1 MDEIFERSV
10 INKVAFRLVPVLIFS
25 YFVAFLDRV
34 NVSFAAIRMNS
45 DLQLSA
51 AAYGFGAGIFFLFYV
66 LFEVPSNI
74 VLAKVGARRWIAR
87 IVLTWGVLSCGMAF
101 VQGERSFYVMR
112 ALLGAA
118 EAGFFPGI
126 VYYLALWFPSR
137 YRARMSSYFMV
148 AIPLSTVIGAPISG
162 FILSFDSAFGL
173 KSWQWMFLLEGLPA
187 VVLGFILLSYL
198 TERPAE
204 AAWLQPAERD
214 WLTKR
219 LAEEGAQTAA
229 VHGEHSIWTA
239 LSSPL
244 VLALGLVCFGAVV
257 TNYGVSFFLPQI
269 ITEFGWSP
277 IATGFAA
284 ALPYAVGAVG
294 MVWWGRHSDASG
306 ERKVHTAIAIGVAAG
321 ALAIS
326 TTLSDPVLKLLAI
339 SCAGFGM
346 VSYLGPFW
354 AIPMAMLRGPA
365 LAASVAVINAI
376 ASCAG
381 FAGPYIVGYVRTLT
395 GSFQGGLL
403 AVSVL
408 GAIGMLIVLALPIAR
423 SAVPLQ
429 PGLRGIR

>member
-1 MDEIFERSV
+1 MRPEFERAV
-10 INKVAFRLVPVLIFS
+10 ITKVARRLVPILIFA

-45 DLQLSA
+45 DLGLSA
-51 AAYGFGAGIFFLFYV
+51 ASYGFGAGIFFLFYV

-74 VLAKVGARRWIAR
+74 ILSRVGARRWIAR
-87 IVLTWGVLSCGMAF
+87 IVLTWGVLSCGMAW
-101 VQGERSFYVMR
+101 VQGERSFYLVR

-126 VYYLALWFPSR
+126 VFYLSLWFPSD
-137 YRARMSSYFMV
+137 YRARISSYFMV

-162 FILSFDSAFGL
+162 FILGINDLLGFRG
-173 KSWQWMFLLEGLPA
+173 WQWLFLLEGLPA
-187 VVLGFILLSYL
+187 VILGFVLLFFL
-198 TERPAE
+198 TERPADATWLLPEERQWLSGRMQEE
-204 AAWLQPAERD
+204 A
-214 WLTKR
+214 
-219 LAEEGAQTAA
+219 AQTASI
-229 VHGEHSIWTA
+229 HGDLSIGAA
-239 LSSPL
+239 LRSPF
-244 VLALGLVCFGAVV
+244 VLLLGLVCFGAVV

-269 ITEFGWSP
+269 ITEFGWST

-294 MVWWGRHSDASG
+294 MIWWGRHSDARG
-306 ERKVHTAIAIGVAAG
+306 ERKVHTAIAIGVASG

-326 TTLSDPVLKLLAI
+326 TTLQDPVLKLLAI

-346 VSYLGPFW
+346 VAYLGPFW
-354 AIPMAMLRGPA
+354 AIPSTVLRGPA
-365 LAASVAVINAI
+365 LAASVAAINAI

-403 AVSVL
+403 AVSAL
-408 GAIGMLIVLALPIAR
+408 GFIGMVIVLLLPIGRSDVPVASSLPAAR
-423 SAVPLQ
+423 
-429 PGLRGIR
+429 